1 METVFRVASETFE
14 FDGRP
19 GELESLVV
27 ARRNTQRMPG
37 LPDTCVIDVIF
48 DLKNPWRLHMGMIA
62 LHEPYHVCVW
72 RLNQALLM

>member
-19 GELESLVV
+19 DELESLVV
-27 ARRNTQRMPG
+27 ARRSTQRMPG

-48 DLKNPWRLHMGMIA
+48 D
-62 LHEPYHVCVW
+62 
-72 RLNQALLM
+72 